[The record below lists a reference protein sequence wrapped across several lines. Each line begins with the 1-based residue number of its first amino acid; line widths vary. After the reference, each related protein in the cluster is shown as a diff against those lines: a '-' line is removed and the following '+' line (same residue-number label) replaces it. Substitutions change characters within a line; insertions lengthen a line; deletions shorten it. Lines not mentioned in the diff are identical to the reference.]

1 MDAHLAGGLNPQA
14 CGVLLVCA
22 LWHCAGHMRPS
33 SIRDQGHKV
42 PRRTS
47 RRAAAGMLQG
57 DDVNVR
63 NAEAGE
69 VPYRCLEE
77 CEGPSADENPLGTSL
92 SGGVTQARDIPCIS
106 LKLWLE
112 DHSLIQCRAQQQGE
126 HSEHGQSTLPSTSA
140 LHSHPSTALQGAG
153 CQGELRVSPSVGQD
167 EWSRRQ
173 R

>member
-1 MDAHLAGGLNPQA
+1 M
-14 CGVLLVCA
+14 
-22 LWHCAGHMRPS
+22 
-33 SIRDQGHKV
+33 
-42 PRRTS
+42 
-47 RRAAAGMLQG
+47 
-57 DDVNVR
+57 NVR